1 MKFRMLAM
9 AAAGMAALGLSLAL
23 APEGQAQSPKRGG
36 QLVFTVPASNFPS
49 MDGHRETTFALIH
62 PVAPIYSLLVRID
75 PNDPQAKK
83 IVGDLAESWTVSA
96 DKKTYT
102 YKLKKG
108 VKFHDGS
115 PLTAKDVV
123 ASFNHI
129 INPPEGVLSARKA
142 YFVMVDSVSNTDDH
156 TVVFKLKYPS
166 GSFIPSL
173 AQPFNW
179 IYKAEILAK
188 DPRWYEKNAMGSGP
202 FRVKENN
209 PGANFVGERNPNYHV
224 KGLPLLDGYEAIFTP
239 KENVELQAMRGER
252 SMIQFRGFPPEAESS
267 LKTAL
272 GDKIQS
278 RESPWN
284 CMLYAVPNP
293 EKKPFD
299 DVRVR
304 RALNLAIDRWG
315 GSQYLSKTAIVKT
328 VGSYVFPGHELAMS
342 EAELKKV
349 PGYWPDIEASRKE
362 ARRLLKEAGVP
373 EGFRFKLHNRNTDQP
388 YKYVGTWL
396 IDQWRQVGLNVEQ
409 VVLPTAPFYEVLRAR
424 QFDVSIDFNC
434 QTIVNP
440 TGDISKFISA
450 DKSGSNEG
458 KYIDRKLDDLYEAQL
473 KEGDPEKQKKII
485 REFELYLNDTGYYMT
500 TLWWNRIVV
509 NNSKVKAWNIS
520 PSHYIN
526 NQLDNVWL
534 Q

>member
-1 MKFRMLAM
+1 MKFRIPILAI
-9 AAAGMAALGLSLAL
+9 AGLAALVLSLAL
-23 APEGQAQSPKRGG
+23 PSAGQAQTPKRGG
-36 QLVFTVPASNFPS
+36 MLVFTVPASNFPS

-62 PVAPIYSLLVRID
+62 PVAPIYSLLIRID
-75 PNDPQAKK
+75 PSDPKATR
-83 IVGDLAESWTVSA
+83 IEGDVAESWTVSP

-102 YKLKKG
+102 FKIRRG
-108 VKFHDGS
+108 IEFHDGS
-115 PLTAKDVV
+115 KLTARDVV

-129 INPPEGVLSARKA
+129 IFPPEGVLSARKA
-142 YFVMVDSVSNTDDH
+142 YFVMVDSVSNPDDY
-156 TVVFKLKYPS
+156 TVVFKLKFPS
-166 GSFIPSL
+166 GSFIPSV

-179 IYKAEILAK
+179 IYKADILSK

-202 FRVKENN
+202 FKVKENN
-209 PGANFVGERNPNYHV
+209 PGANFVGVRNEKYFR
-224 KGLPLLDGYEAIFTP
+224 KGQPFLDGYEAIFTP

-252 SMIQFRGFPPEAESS
+252 SLIQFRGFPPAAEEE
-267 LKTAL
+267 LKKAL

-315 GSQYLSKTAIVKT
+315 GSQFLSKTAIVKT
-328 VGSYVFPGHELAMS
+328 VGSFVFPGHELAMT
-342 EAELKKV
+342 EEELKKV
-349 PGYWPDIEASRKE
+349 PGYWPDVQASRKE

-373 EGFRFKLHNRNTDQP
+373 EGFRFKLLNRNTDQP

-409 VVLPTAPFYEVLRAR
+409 VVLPTAPFYEMLRSR
-424 QFDVSIDFNC
+424 QFDISIDFNC

-450 DKSGSNEG
+450 DKSASNEG

-473 KEGDPEKQKKII
+473 REGDVEKQKKLI
-485 REFELYLNDTGYYMT
+485 REFELYLNDQAYYMT
-500 TLWWNRIVV
+500 TLWWNRIVL
-509 NNSKVKAWNIS
+509 NHSRVKAWNIS

-534 Q
+534 D